1 MGSPVVVK
9 WAVIKKIKSGLV
21 CIQDNKLIFVC
32 CIVKF
37 TIPGGN
43 KSSQTGII

>member
-1 MGSPVVVK
+1 MGSRVVVK
-9 WAVIKKIKSGLV
+9 WAVRKKKSGLV
-21 CIQDNKLIFVC
+21 CIQDNKLILVC

-43 KSSQTGII
+43 KSTQTGII